1 MRILISLYEDPH
13 IILIKAETIHLYHK
27 IGQLSAVVVDHPKQS
42 VPGDQYGDTCVN
54 LTMTMTTTTIATMMM
69 MTIMVMIIP
78 NKKT

>member
-54 LTMTMTTTTIATMMM
+54 LTMTMTMMMTTTT
-69 MTIMVMIIP
+69 TIMVMIIP